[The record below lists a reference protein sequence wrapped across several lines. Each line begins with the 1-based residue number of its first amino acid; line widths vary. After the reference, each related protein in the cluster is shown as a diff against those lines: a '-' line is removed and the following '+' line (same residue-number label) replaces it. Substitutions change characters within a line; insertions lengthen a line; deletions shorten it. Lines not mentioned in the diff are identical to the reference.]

1 MKSIVWTMIKM
12 INGLVWLCTLEYNLN
27 KPESGRNMKNL
38 TYKILLRPEPEG
50 GYTVLVPSL
59 QGCITYGK
67 TVEESIQMASEAISL
82 YLEELQSR
90 NEEIPEEINMLEY
103 NLQITV

>member
-1 MKSIVWTMIKM
+1 
-12 INGLVWLCTLEYNLN
+12 
-27 KPESGRNMKNL
+27 MKNL
-38 TYKILLRPEPEG
+38 TYKILLRPESEG

-90 NEEIPEEINMLEY
+90 NEEIPEETNMIEY

>member
-1 MKSIVWTMIKM
+1 
-12 INGLVWLCTLEYNLN
+12 
-27 KPESGRNMKNL
+27 MKNL
-38 TYKILLRPEPEG
+38 TYKILLRPESEG

-90 NEEIPEEINMLEY
+90 NEEIPEETNMIEY
-103 NLQITV
+103 NLLITV